1 MKLLKLHIQEEFKS
15 LHKDFSLDFHKNL
28 DSMDTFQPFCFAG
41 LNGSGKSNLLEALA
55 EIFYHLEF
63 CVAKFRPQSF
73 DKHFRRHK
81 STPDAYTLEYLIG
94 RHDQSAY
101 TLPNFYRVIITK
113 TKDAKKEEDNEPK
126 MFIQEYPF
134 KDENKQKNISLIPS
148 KNNEEVAE
156 GKTYLPDLVVA
167 YSSGENETLS
177 LPFIKNRL
185 VNFDKYCEEYKKD
198 IIYTEPESSLV
209 YIDEGMSQ
217 AVLLAALLFED
228 EQTLKP
234 LKKELGILKIQSF
247 SIHLNN
253 QRLRQEIEITE
264 KPFLFHIESI
274 LDQLKKCATSWYEQ
288 PKDILGEGGKI
299 HSVISIDFYADEAT
313 KTAFKKHFKS
323 SFELFRFFQVLY
335 ELNSNIVS
343 ESIKEEVYSSK
354 GSYTKGKL
362 PVAAPIDTIFH
373 FLDYKILKKIKG
385 KKEPKALLL
394 REFSDGEQQ
403 FLHTIGI
410 CLMLKERR
418 TLLLL
423 DEPETHFNPAWRS
436 KFIKILNDSIEAGQ
450 PKKLTNGDF
459 NVHLRKDVILTSHS
473 PFIISDCMP
482 NNVIFFDRHK
492 ETELIEA
499 KSAKEMDIK
508 TFGMSV
514 ETILDE
520 LFNYNQSIGDWS
532 NEELLKIQFDSI
544 KTEADKNGLKKKLRI
559 LGPSIEKDLVLAKL
573 NRLEL

>member
-1 MKLLKLHIQEEFKS
+1 MKLLKLHIQDEFRS
-15 LHKDFSLDFHKNL
+15 LHEGFSIEFHKNL
-28 DSMDTFQPFCFAG
+28 ESMDTFQPFCFAG
-41 LNGSGKSNLLEALA
+41 LNGSGKSNVLEALA
-55 EIFYHLEF
+55 AIFYHLEF
-63 CVAKFRPQSF
+63 CVSKFRPQSF
-73 DKHFRRHK
+73 DKHFKRHI

-94 RHDQSAY
+94 KKNEY
-101 TLPNFYRVIITK
+101 PNTSNNLAKIVIIKERK
-113 TKDAKKEEDNEPK
+113 TPPTI
-126 MFIQEYPF
+126 FVYSRLT
-134 KDENKQKNISLIPS
+134 DEVPDLTMPLNQTE
-148 KNNEEVAE
+148 NNEGA
-156 GKTYLPDLVVA
+156 KLYLPDLVVA
-167 YSSGENETLS
+167 YSSGENEILS

-185 VNFDKYCEEYKKD
+185 INFDKYCEDYKKNE
-198 IIYTEPESSLV
+198 IFVEPESSLI

-228 EQTLKP
+228 DKTLKP
-234 LKKELGILKIQSF
+234 LKKELGILKLQSF
-247 SIHLNN
+247 SIKLTNHFLSFKKEKSNAIKHPILEHIY
-253 QRLRQEIEITE
+253 QIIEKLKLCSTSCYE
-264 KPFLFHIESI
+264 TNFLQGH
-274 LDQLKKCATSWYEQ
+274 
-288 PKDILGEGGKI
+288 GGTTREFPPNI
-299 HSVISIDFYADEAT
+299 ISLDFYADEAT
-313 KTAFKKHFKS
+313 KTAFKKHFNT

-354 GSYTKGKL
+354 GFYTKGKL
-362 PVAAPIDTIFH
+362 PGAAPIDTVFH

-410 CLMLKERR
+410 CLMLKDRR

-423 DEPETHFNPAWRS
+423 DEPETHFNPSWRA
-436 KFIKILNDSIEAGQ
+436 KFIKILNDSIYAGRLKNL
-450 PKKLTNGDF
+450 PNGDF
-459 NVHLRKDVILTSHS
+459 NVHLLKDVILTSHS

-492 ETELIEA
+492 ETELVKA
-499 KSAKEMDIK
+499 KSAKELEFN
-508 TFGMSV
+508 TFGTSV

-520 LFNYNQSIGDWS
+520 LFDYNQSIGDWS

-544 KTEADKNGLKKKLRI
+544 KTEADKKELKKKLRV

-573 NRLEL
+573 NRLDLEK